1 MTDLNYF
8 VIATRSAGVPA
19 FPELIEL
26 VLPAAQKASNET
38 GLSLEYA
45 VIEQAKAVYA
55 AAHQKSKAGPGQNV
69 DFPAFVRE
77 KLGKTDSL
85 LSKLLGRK
93 SRVQQSIAEL
103 EAYEADVNQS
113 KEALRNTE
121 SKIEELNQEIE
132 KATSELSAHTEE
144 AVAQSIQEAAQV
156 YHLRSRN
163 PHLGSVVDAA
173 IFHAAHADI
182 VNRILNARLI
192 LLKDQ
197 LETEATRQTELKKHL
212 KDLEKQAA

>member
-1 MTDLNYF
+1 MTDANYF
-8 VIATRSAGVPA
+8 VIAARSAGIPA

-26 VLPAAQKASNET
+26 VLPAAQKASDET

-45 VIEQAKAVYA
+45 VIEQAKAVWA
-55 AAHQKSKAGPGQNV
+55 AAHQNSKAGFGKNV
-69 DFPAFVRE
+69 DFPAYVRE
-77 KLGKTDSL
+77 RLGKKDSL
-85 LSKLLGRK
+85 ISRLLGRK
-93 SRVQQSIAEL
+93 TKVAEAIADL
-103 EAYEADVNQS
+103 EAFEADVNQS

-121 SKIEELNQEIE
+121 GKIEELNQEIE
-132 KATSELSAHTEE
+132 KATNELSAHTSE
-144 AVAQSIQEAAQV
+144 AVEASIQEAAQV

-173 IFHAAHADI
+173 IFHSAHADI
-182 VNRILNARLI
+182 INRILNARLI

-197 LETEATRQTELKKHL
+197 LEAETTRQTELKKHL

>member
-1 MTDLNYF
+1 MTDANYF
-8 VIATRSAGVPA
+8 VIAVRSAGIPA

-26 VLPAAQKASNET
+26 VMPAAQKASDET

-45 VIEQAKAVYA
+45 VIEQAKAVWA
-55 AAHQKSKAGPGQNV
+55 AAHQKSKAGFGQNI
-69 DFPAFVRE
+69 DFPAYVRE
-77 KLGKTDSL
+77 KLGKKDSL
-85 LSKLLGRK
+85 ISRLLGRK
-93 SRVQQSIAEL
+93 TKVAEAIADL
-103 EAYEADVNQS
+103 EAFEADVNQS

-132 KATSELSAHTEE
+132 KATNELSAHTEE
-144 AVAQSIQEAAQV
+144 AVTQSIQEAAQI
-156 YHLRSRN
+156 YHLRNRS
-163 PHLGSVVDAA
+163 PHSGSIVDAA

-182 VNRILNARLI
+182 VNRILNTRLI

-197 LETEATRQTELKKHL
+197 LEAETTRQTELKKHL